1 LSGYLIP
8 TTNHTKESIITPIRK
23 TIRAGPNPFLR
34 VAKMGAALKRSKG
47 LQQQYHNYRR
57 LVKKEIEP
65 AKLRHRSAFRVR
77 VNEQIDCEQF
87 DFVLVRAQFF
97 NIIVGSQTRTKI
109 A

>member
-1 LSGYLIP
+1 
-8 TTNHTKESIITPIRK
+8 
-23 TIRAGPNPFLR
+23 
-34 VAKMGAALKRSKG
+34 
-47 LQQQYHNYRR
+47 LQQEDRKAYSNREHNYRR

-65 AKLRHRSAFRVR
+65 AELRHRASFRVR